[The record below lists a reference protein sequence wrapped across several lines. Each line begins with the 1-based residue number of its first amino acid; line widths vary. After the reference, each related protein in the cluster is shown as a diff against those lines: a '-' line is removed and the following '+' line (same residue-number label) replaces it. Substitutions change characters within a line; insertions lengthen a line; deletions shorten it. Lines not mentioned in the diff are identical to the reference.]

1 MYEYEYNTL
10 VINKDKFEIIS
21 IVETLQQVDIFIVK
35 RKKDLMFVLIVVL
48 LLTFWINIEKKYSN
62 TLDSLNLIV

>member
-10 VINKDKFEIIS
+10 GINKDKFEIIS

-35 RKKDLMFVLIVVL
+35 KLITQLNATNKSLYRK
-48 LLTFWINIEKKYSN
+48 E
-62 TLDSLNLIV
+62 

>member
-48 LLTFWINIEKKYSN
+48 LLTF
-62 TLDSLNLIV
+62 